1 MKEMSKPKII
11 DKKSEHSIKAER
23 DLLSHINH
31 KFLINM
37 HFAFQDN
44 DNLYLVIDLLTGG
57 DLRYHICKHKKFTEE
72 QTKFF
77 IACIILGLEYCHYN
91 SIIHRDIKPENLVLN
106 ERGYVHITDFG
117 IAKIQ
122 QPNNCKETSG
132 TPGYMSPEVI
142 CAQNHTTAVDYF
154 AVGVIGYEFMKGV
167 RPYLGK
173 NRKEIK
179 EKILSKQVSIKASET
194 EGWSIES
201 ADCINKMLERKA
213 KNRLGFKGADEVKTH
228 IWFKNFPWKE
238 LYLQNMN
245 SPFKPNHG
253 DNFDYNY
260 CNAVEK
266 QGINTKERYVMI
278 LSKPEYKIV
287 FNDYYYFD
295 RYSESYNHKQLFDNV
310 HEKMYGCGD
319 GISDNKSKIKKMI
332 IEHNRYKSVDEQQCY
347 GKYNHNKMFDV
358 GKGNYINNNNM
369 HNNNSSSSSSSNN
382 HHGRTRSTIGGNSA
396 FCEANNF
403 IARRKMLQKNSSNHN
418 LLLNK
423 NKIIKQHNEG
433 GTHTVFLRRAM
444 SSSIIPS
451 SNNNN
456 NINSNQGESSSQI
469 YLQGST
475 MNSNNN
481 NNNNINNNNK

>member
-1 MKEMSKPKII
+1 
-11 DKKSEHSIKAER
+11 
-23 DLLSHINH
+23 
-31 KFLINM
+31 M

-91 SIIHRDIKPENLVLN
+91 NIIHRDIKPENLVLN
-106 ERGYVHITDFG
+106 EHGYVHITDFG

-122 QPNNCKETSG
+122 QANNSKETSG

-179 EKILSKQVSIKASET
+179 EKILSKQVSIKANET

-213 KNRLGFKGADEVKTH
+213 KNRLGFKGAEEVKTH
-228 IWFKNFPWKE
+228 VWFKNFPWKE
-238 LYLQNMN
+238 LYLQKVV

-278 LSKPEYKIV
+278 LSKPEYKTA

-295 RYSESYNHKQLFDNV
+295 RYGDSLYHKQLFDNV
-310 HEKMYGCGD
+310 HERLYGECV
-319 GISDNKSKIKKMI
+319 SDKNKIKRLMV
-332 IEHNRYKSVDEQQCY
+332 EHNRHKSVDEQQY
-347 GKYNHNKMFDV
+347 GRYEHKIFDV
-358 GKGNYINNNNM
+358 GKGSSFSNNSNNNI
-369 HNNNSSSSSSSNN
+369 SN
-382 HHGRTRSTIGGNSA
+382 HHGRTRSTIGGNFA

-403 IARRKMLQKNSSNHN
+403 IARRKMLQKNSSNYN
-418 LLLNK
+418 LLLK
-423 NKIIKQHNEG
+423 KDKIKTHHEG
-433 GTHTVFLRRAM
+433 HTVFLRRAM

-451 SNNNN
+451 SNNSNSHNINNN
-456 NINSNQGESSSQI
+456 NINSNQGESSSQL

-481 NNNNINNNNK
+481 NNNK

>member
-1 MKEMSKPKII
+1 MHIYIEITRNTFDYISIIGRGGFGKVWKVYHKQFKKFYAMKEMSKPKII

-23 DLLSHINH
+23 DLLSRINH

-77 IACIILGLEYCHYN
+77 IACIILGLEYCHHN

-106 ERGYVHITDFG
+106 EHGYVHITDFG

-122 QPNNCKETSG
+122 QANNSKETSG

-213 KNRLGFKGADEVKTH
+213 KNRLGFKGAEEVKTH
-228 IWFKNFPWKE
+228 IWFRNYPWKE
-238 LYLQNMN
+238 LYLQTMK

-278 LSKPEYKIV
+278 LSKPEYKTI

-310 HEKMYGCGD
+310 HERMYGDD
-319 GISDNKSKIKKMI
+319 GNDKHKKK
-332 IEHNRYKSVDEQQCY
+332 ENV
-347 GKYNHNKMFDV
+347 N
-358 GKGNYINNNNM
+358 
-369 HNNNSSSSSSSNN
+369 
-382 HHGRTRSTIGGNSA
+382 
-396 FCEANNF
+396 
-403 IARRKMLQKNSSNHN
+403 
-418 LLLNK
+418 
-423 NKIIKQHNEG
+423 
-433 GTHTVFLRRAM
+433 
-444 SSSIIPS
+444 
-451 SNNNN
+451 
-456 NINSNQGESSSQI
+456 
-469 YLQGST
+469 
-475 MNSNNN
+475 
-481 NNNNINNNNK
+481 